1 MVMSSEGG
9 ALALLLYIF
18 MVLGTV
24 YCVYEVCVLCGHAD
38 RNLEREK
45 ETERQP

>member
-1 MVMSSEGG
+1 MVVFFEGG

-24 YCVYEVCVLCGHAD
+24 YCMCEVCVLCKHAD
-38 RNLEREK
+38 RNLERK
-45 ETERQP
+45 KQD